1 MKILVGATLLFFVS
15 CITMK
20 NADTPPTEG
29 TCVLGYEWA
38 KTGEKEAIAG
48 VVLLPVGATIAGF
61 SPLLLLSGA
70 FGQNEP
76 KYNSGIAL
84 AVIGPAAIIAGTYM
98 LIEGYRRVDNW
109 NDHCVGATAA
119 ERYCL
124 YEGSS
129 TEQIP

>member
-1 MKILVGATLLFFVS
+1 MKTLFLALTLLLVS

-20 NADTPPTEG
+20 NAETPPTEG

-48 VVLLPVGATIAGF
+48 VVLLPVGAIITGF
-61 SPLLLLSGA
+61 SLPLRLDGTLG
-70 FGQNEP
+70 NNKP
-76 KYNSGIAL
+76 KENSGIAL
-84 AVIGPAAIIAGTYM
+84 AVIGPVAMIVGTYT

-129 TEQIP
+129 TEQKP